1 MQTIPIKIRRM
12 NAFCISNI
20 CNKTDLFHS
29 STSVYRLVSRNY
41 FHNRAQ
47 RALRAQHLLKQCPT
61 PTSNRGKHGRSAG
74 YYISNA
80 PAESRSAGCGA
91 RRKAVRLSGRRHGV
105 APWASVKLPLR
116 PAFRSRQA
124 YPSKAQQAQPFPREY
139 PSKARQAQECP
150 EASRPRQ
157 RPRCRYPQRGCPWW
171 STSWAKV
178 RQAPVYPWA
187 FPSREAQA
195 QACPEASRPSP
206 RPKCRYPQR
215 VCPWWSTSWSK
226 AQPAR
231 AFLRAYP
238 SRGSQARAC
247 PEASRPSPRPRC
259 RYPQRGCP
267 AYRRPWANRPVARWR
282 RASFCRAARSS
293 RRGPS
298 RRGRDECATRGG
310 TPRALA

>member
-1 MQTIPIKIRRM
+1 MPHP
-12 NAFCISNI
+12 
-20 CNKTDLFHS
+20 DLKP
-29 STSVYRLVSRNY
+29 R
-41 FHNRAQ
+41 Q
-47 RALRAQHLLKQCPT
+47 RHV
-61 PTSNRGKHGRSAG
+61 HSAG
-74 YYISNA
+74 YIIEVA

-124 YPSKAQQAQPFPREY
+124 YPSKVRQAQAFLREYPSKAQQAQVFLQAY
-139 PSKARQAQECP
+139 PSKARQAQ
-150 EASRPRQ
+150 AFPRA
-157 RPRCRYPQRGCPWW
+157 C
-171 STSWAKV
+171 
-178 RQAPVYPWA
+178 
-187 FPSREAQA
+187 PSREA
-195 QACPEASRPSP
+195 
-206 RPKCRYPQR
+206 
-215 VCPWWSTSWSK
+215 
-226 AQPAR
+226 
-231 AFLRAYP
+231 
-238 SRGSQARAC
+238 QARAC

-259 RYPQRGCP
+259 RYPQRVLP